1 MQLFDVFYTFPV
13 ELLLAVL
20 LFCRRVRWRPPYAR
34 LLVLPVVALVTG
46 FAYAPLVR
54 PFDGYAEMFP
64 WIFRMI
70 AFFAVCAGLF
80 VVALRWCAVMRWIEA
95 LVTVAA
101 GYAVQHIAFDVSRL
115 VHMAV
120 WPDAR
125 TTIGLDYLLFVAVTY
140 APVYVAA
147 YWLFGRRMTI
157 DGEKARNDLAAEVQQ
172 EASPC

>member
-80 VVALRWCAVMRWIEA
+80 VVALRWCAVMR
-95 LVTVAA
+95 
-101 GYAVQHIAFDVSRL
+101 
-115 VHMAV
+115 
-120 WPDAR
+120 
-125 TTIGLDYLLFVAVTY
+125 
-140 APVYVAA
+140 
-147 YWLFGRRMTI
+147 
-157 DGEKARNDLAAEVQQ
+157 
-172 EASPC
+172 